1 MGHFIRSVSVR
12 ILTPRNHQVMRAVM
26 ILTGHQTK
34 KPKPFDPRNN
44 CGIITGNAQC
54 NGIVTDLCHDHPAL
68 ILRKLR
74 RMCRHHPLQ

>member
-1 MGHFIRSVSVR
+1 MGHFIRSVSLR

-26 ILTGHQTK
+26 ILTGHQSK
-34 KPKPFDPRNN
+34 KSKPLDPCNN
-44 CGIITGNAQC
+44 RRIITGKAQRD
-54 NGIVTDLCHDHPAL
+54 GIVIDLCRDHPAL